1 MQARARA
8 HDDDNVLN
16 SSVDFFSAALY
27 AGRISSVRIVYAGVS
42 EREREREKIAV
53 GLTPGRGTV

>member
-27 AGRISSVRIVYAGVS
+27 AGRISSVRIIYAGVS
-42 EREREREKIAV
+42 ERERKSLSVRRREEEPYKY
-53 GLTPGRGTV
+53 G